1 MSADKIYIRIRSN
14 QLKNLQSYLSR
25 SPVLIEY
32 PEIQPKRIG
41 VRNHYYVLQPIKTR
55 HVDPITKL
63 NVFSVVWRLRFI
75 SNEEPEGYIV
85 DLAKLDNLTSVIN
98 LLGLSKDYL

>member
-14 QLKNLQSYLSR
+14 QLKNLHGYLSR
-25 SPVLIEY
+25 SPITIEY
-32 PEIQPKRIG
+32 PEIRPKRIG
-41 VRNHYYVLQPIKTR
+41 VRNHYYLLWAHQSYQI
-55 HVDPITKL
+55 DPITRLKTQQVFWKL
-63 NVFSVVWRLRFI
+63 HFT

-98 LLGLSKDYL
+98 LLGLSKEYL